1 MGMRSEIELSF
12 RNRASPEAEG
22 FREILSDSQTSTDSG
37 GGATLAKYRVGE
49 TLAQDQHGR

>member
-49 TLAQDQHGR
+49 TLAQDQHGK